1 MADAFLHQSLS
12 QQQTLAPQMRKSLE
26 ILQAGTLE
34 LSQLVRQALETNPVL
49 EDLTETVS
57 LDEEGP
63 DPEQADSLDYM
74 NQTDDDWRDRTILE
88 GKSSPWTSEDEER
101 RQRVYDSIVAP
112 ETLQQHLQHQ
122 LDLSMVDPKIREAA
136 QAILGNLDDRGF
148 LDLPAKTLGT
158 RMGLRPEHVAEALE
172 LVQSFDP
179 VGIGATGIPESLLL
193 QLEHTTG
200 KETIEYKIVRDHL
213 EDLARKR
220 HPQIARSL
228 GTTVERIA
236 EAASRI
242 GRLTPN
248 PGGEYD
254 PTGNPYILP
263 DIIIERDD
271 DGHWYNNKG
280 VVRIAGVLSQMPAAA
295 KITERI
301 PTPFIENGKP
311 VTLEVVI
318 YKPAGN
324 GPFPALMFNHG
335 STGNGDNPALFT
347 STWTSAALAKFFTDK
362 GWLVAFPQRRGRGKS
377 DGLYDEGFEADRS
390 RYSCDPQL
398 SLPGLERALSDMDAA
413 YSYVAARADIDSKRM
428 LVGGQSRGGIA
439 ASVYAG
445 TRPARFAGVLN
456 FVGGWLGDDCP
467 NVQAVNTVSFRRGAK
482 FGLPMLWL
490 YGEND
495 PYYKITHS
503 KRNFDAFIEA
513 GGKGEF
519 KVYDLGSGRN
529 GHNIISQPELWGSAV
544 DAYLKLVG
552 MQSDKSLN

>member
-122 LDLSMVDPKIREAA
+122 LVLSMVDPKIREAA

-271 DGHWYNNKG
+271 DGHWYARLTGEHLPNLRINDFYKDMIGKTGTDSKARQFLRDQIRDGRSLIHAISLRQETILAIAHKLIEHQPTFLNKG
-280 VVRIAGVLSQMPAAA
+280 HRHLRPLTMNDIADELSLHATTISRAVAGKYVFTPHGLMEMRAFFATGYQTSDGTEVSNAGVREAIQQL
-295 KITERI
+295 
-301 PTPFIENGKP
+301 
-311 VTLEVVI
+311 VTAE
-318 YKPAGN
+318 
-324 GPFPALMFNHG
+324 
-335 STGNGDNPALFT
+335 NPAKPLSDEFLMQ
-347 STWTSAALAKFFTDK
+347 ALDKQGIKVARRTVAKY
-362 GWLVAFPQRRGRGKS
+362 R
-377 DGLYDEGFEADRS
+377 E
-390 RYSCDPQL
+390 QL
-398 SLPGLERALSDMDAA
+398 SILPSHLR
-413 YSYVAARADIDSKRM
+413 K
-428 LVGGQSRGGIA
+428 
-439 ASVYAG
+439 
-445 TRPARFAGVLN
+445 TF
-456 FVGGWLGDDCP
+456 
-467 NVQAVNTVSFRRGAK
+467 
-482 FGLPMLWL
+482 
-490 YGEND
+490 
-495 PYYKITHS
+495 
-503 KRNFDAFIEA
+503 
-513 GGKGEF
+513 
-519 KVYDLGSGRN
+519 
-529 GHNIISQPELWGSAV
+529 
-544 DAYLKLVG
+544 
-552 MQSDKSLN
+552 